1 MKLSDKELEKMGEFE
16 KVAKR
21 LINGPWEDE
30 QVISSIRV
38 LEAMTAFLEGW
49 NADRSLLLRLQNKK
63 EDFWTIVRA
72 RKLEIKVQKPEEFS
86 FFVNEKK
93 QIIDKKTAEEF
104 KKVGMLMLGWNW
116 KDSDLLLSLKI
127 LNPVIAFLQGWGEDG
142 SILFRLEDMR
152 EDFSFYVRRRKHLIE
167 EEQ

>member
-16 KVAKR
+16 KVAKSI
-21 LINGPWEDE
+21 INGPWEDE

-63 EDFWTIVRA
+63 EDFWTMVRA

-86 FFVNEKK
+86 FFVNAKK

-104 KKVGMLMLGWNW
+104 KRAGKLMCRWSW
-116 KDSDLLLSLKI
+116 KDAELLLCVKI
-127 LNPVIAFLQGWGEDG
+127 LRPVIAFLHGWGDDT
-142 SILFRLEDMR
+142 SILFCLKIKQQE
-152 EDFSFYVRRRKHLIE
+152 FSCYVRNRNLVTE
-167 EEQ
+167 VD

>member
-1 MKLSDKELEKMGEFE
+1 MKLSDQELETIGEFE
-16 KVAKR
+16 KVGKAI
-21 LINGPWEDE
+21 INGPWEDE
-30 QVISSIRV
+30 QVISSISV

-63 EDFWTIVRA
+63 EDFWTMVRA
-72 RKLEIKVQKPEEFS
+72 RKLEIKVQEPEEFS

-104 KKVGMLMLGWNW
+104 KKAGMLVLGWEQN
-116 KDSDLLLSLKI
+116 DYDLLLTLKI

-142 SILFRLEDMR
+142 SILCRLEDKR
-152 EDFSFYVRRRKHLIE
+152 EDFSFYVRRRKNLSE